1 MYFYFH
7 SEVKV
12 ECRTPFQ
19 FSHKLSY
26 SLSTAYSFSHLL
38 SHTCETTYVF
48 RILPSHTSGRVNLCR
63 LMLLYSL
70 LSPLNCKKSLQ
81 RRINLGFYTPFLQ
94 LNSFNGDLC
103 TPLLRINFLNP
114 VFYTPNMQMES
125 FIGLCDY
132 FYGRF
137 CTPILQ
143 VFWFFLMFCCFAW
156 LANKGGLGDRQF
168 LQVWHLRFNKD
179 ILAQHQIYNTR
190 QYFLPLYLI

>member
-1 MYFYFH
+1 MFSEQPRFFLKMYFYFR

-38 SHTCETTYVF
+38 SHTCEAAYIF

-63 LMLLYSL
+63 LMLLYTL

-81 RRINLGFYTPFLQ
+81 RRINLGFYTPFLH

-103 TPLLRINFLNP
+103 TPLLRINCLNP
-114 VFYTPNMQMES
+114 VFYTPNMHLSS
-125 FIGLCDY
+125 FFGLCDY

-137 CTPILQ
+137 WSVDLQ
-143 VFWFFLMFCCFAW
+143 TC
-156 LANKGGLGDRQF
+156 GLF
-168 LQVWHLRFNKD
+168 KEF
-179 ILAQHQIYNTR
+179 
-190 QYFLPLYLI
+190 